1 MNTTR
6 TLLFACAASLL
17 AATAAQ
23 AADQLLSGA
32 ITSRSGQ
39 KLEGVTVS
47 AKLEGSTITT
57 SVYTDAAGNYFF
69 PPLPAG
75 KYRVWA
81 QALGFEA
88 GKGAVELLSAA
99 QRRDF

>member
-1 MNTTR
+1 MNTIRT
-6 TLLFACAASLL
+6 TLLACATSLL
-17 AATAAQ
+17 AATAAH

-32 ITSRSGQ
+32 ITSPSGR

-57 SVYTDAAGNYFF
+57 SVYTDTAGDYFF

-75 KYRVWA
+75 KARSTSPPR
-81 QALGFEA
+81 GERI
-88 GKGAVELLSAA
+88 SRC
-99 QRRDF
+99 RR

>member
-1 MNTTR
+1 MNKVQAMVLACAT
-6 TLLFACAASLL
+6 TLLAMAA
-17 AATAAQ
+17 AH

-32 ITSRSGQ
+32 ITSQSGQ

-47 AKLEGSTITT
+47 AKIEGSSITT
-57 SVYTDAAGNYFF
+57 SVYTDTAGDYFF

-81 QALGFEA
+81 QALGFHA
-88 GKGAVELLSAA
+88 VAHAQGA
-99 QRRDF
+99 RRPRRR